1 MDHNT
6 TPQPVGSMET
16 KVKQAGPQRITLW
29 VLLASVLL
37 AALVG
42 AMLLTNTDEYPPS
55 AQRNPVESAPVSG
68 SQPTAP
74 QAPASPQQTPTR
86 Q

>member
-1 MDHNT
+1 MTQYDPRGSGQT
-6 TPQPVGSMET
+6 TTET
-16 KVKQAGPQRITLW
+16 KAKQGGPQRMTLW

-42 AMLLTNTDEYPPS
+42 VMLLTNTDEYPPS
-55 AQRNPVESAPVSG
+55 TQRNPVENAPVSG
-68 SQPTAP
+68 SQP
-74 QAPASPQQTPTR
+74 SPQQTQPQTR